1 MSTFLIVDGHS
12 IAFRAYH
19 SFPDTIRDP
28 EGRPVQVIFG
38 FLSIL
43 FKQIAELQPDMVA
56 IAFDEGRPQ
65 REQWFP
71 DYKAGR
77 QDVDPNVQEQ
87 VLRLYPLLDALDI
100 PSLIADSYEADDI
113 IATLARQA
121 EADPTLHTV
130 ILSGDRDLFGVIGP
144 RTTVLYP
151 TRAISEAEHY
161 DAARL
166 LTRWGIQPAQVCD
179 FKALVGDSSDNI
191 PGVRGIGE
199 KTATSLLQRFGTLE
213 AILDNLEAV
222 TPPRA
227 RTALEQGRNSA
238 LLSQRLARLDAHV
251 PDITFDPAACRL
263 HYDRARAEAIFDTFG
278 FTHLRNRLP

>member
-1 MSTFLIVDGHS
+1 MPTLLIIDGHS

-19 SFPDTIRDP
+19 SFPDSFRDP
-28 EGRPVQVIFG
+28 QGESVQVVYG

-43 FKQIAELQPDMVA
+43 FKQIADLQPEMVA

-65 REQWFP
+65 REEWFP

-77 QDVDPNVQEQ
+77 QDIDPNVQEQ
-87 VLRLYPLLDALDI
+87 VLRLYPVLEALDI
-100 PSLIADSYEADDI
+100 PLFLVDGYEADDI

-121 EADPTLHTV
+121 TEDESFHTI
-130 ILSGDRDLFGVIGP
+130 ILTGDRDLFGVIGP

-151 TRAISEAEHY
+151 TRSMSEAERY

-166 LTRWGIQPAQVCD
+166 HARWGIEPAQVAD
-179 FKALVGDSSDNI
+179 FKALVGDPSDNI

-199 KTATSLLQRFGTLE
+199 KGATALLQRFGTLE
-213 AILDNLEAV
+213 AIYDNLDTV

-227 RTALEQGRNSA
+227 RNALQQGRDNA
-238 LLSQRLARLDAHV
+238 FLSQRLARLDDHV
-251 PDITFDPAACRL
+251 PGVTLDAAACCIE
-263 HYDRARAEAIFDTFG
+263 YDRAKVEAAFDAFG
-278 FTHLRNRLP
+278 FSGLRNRLP